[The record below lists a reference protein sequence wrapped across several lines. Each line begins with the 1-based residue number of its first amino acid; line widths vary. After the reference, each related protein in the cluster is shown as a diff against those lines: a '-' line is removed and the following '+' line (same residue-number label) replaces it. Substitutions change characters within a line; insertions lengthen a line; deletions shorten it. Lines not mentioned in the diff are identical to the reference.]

1 MERTAIIAAVGLAIA
16 LSLPASAQS
25 LSPMRQVVTSFT
37 DEFAIRVFPK
47 NPYRHRIRM
56 EVRVYDQNFR
66 LIPAHVSPKV
76 MLMGAG
82 SSRPVT
88 VVIPFGGKEE
98 KRVRICAESIPFT
111 NRPQIIKAQV
121 CGRFYAIKRN

>member
-1 MERTAIIAAVGLAIA
+1 MERTAIIAAVGLATA

-76 MLMGAG
+76 MLMG
-82 SSRPVT
+82 PVHH
-88 VVIPFGGKEE
+88 VP
-98 KRVRICAESIPFT
+98 
-111 NRPQIIKAQV
+111 
-121 CGRFYAIKRN
+121 